1 LVFKFVTY
9 VIIAY
14 LALWYLRR
22 LLGFFSIE
30 SRPVSRSGRS
40 GSGRPGPGRSGAVI
54 PREKSSVMVRCES
67 CGTFLTQGSALM
79 IGGKHFC
86 SSSCVEQ
93 KARKA

>member
-1 LVFKFVTY
+1 LIFKFVTY
-9 VIIAY
+9 VFVAY

-22 LLGFFSIE
+22 LLGFFSVA
-30 SRPVSRSGRS
+30 SRPVSK
-40 GSGRPGPGRSGAVI
+40 PGRSAPGRSPAVV

-67 CGTFLTQGSALM
+67 CGTFLTQGSALT
-79 IGGKHFC
+79 IGGKTFC